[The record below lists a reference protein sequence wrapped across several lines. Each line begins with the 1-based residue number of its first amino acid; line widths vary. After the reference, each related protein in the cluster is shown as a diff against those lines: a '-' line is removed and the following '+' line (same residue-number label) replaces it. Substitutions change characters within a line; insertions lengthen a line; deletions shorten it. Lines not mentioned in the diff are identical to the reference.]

1 MTLKTPDLFCKGQL
15 FVGEPLVPP
24 IGFGID
30 LTALKGAV
38 YATGPML
45 IGDPKMF
52 PSGPGIP
59 LANVMITKRSML
71 DGILD
76 ISPSAAAQKLGGIP
90 SPSIFMIS
98 NNIEMPIPLPSDV
111 MIGTPISPVGV
122 TINTGPSLFTVMTA
136 ASTTIALTNVGVFA
150 PFAEKITSLTKE
162 IGSKFFAGAYTDVGP
177 KAQVGPKKAA
187 TPEVQA
193 TIIQAKDFISAKTTL
208 NKTLAIA
215 LSKKS
220 FDIPHP
226 TKKDHRLRYI
236 CPEGPRAD
244 VYVRGKLR
252 NGENVIHLPEYWR
265 ELVDPE
271 SIDVSLTPFGSYQ
284 ELFVKEI
291 QWGSKIIVRNNSGG
305 SIDCS
310 YIVYGER
317 KDVEANIPEY
327 EGLTPE
333 DYPGDNGEYIING
346 D

>member
-1 MTLKTPDLFCKGQL
+1 ML
-15 FVGEPLVPP
+15 E
-24 IGFGID
+24 GI
-30 LTALKGAV
+30 
-38 YATGPML
+38 M
-45 IGDPKMF
+45 
-52 PSGPGIP
+52 
-59 LANVMITKRSML
+59 
-71 DGILD
+71 D

-98 NNIEMPIPLPSDV
+98 NNIEQPVPLPSDV

-162 IGSKFFAGAYTDVGP
+162 IGSKFFGGAYTDVGP
-177 KAQVGPKKAA
+177 KSQVGPKKAA

-193 TIIQAKDFISAKTTL
+193 TIIKAKDFITATTTL
-208 NKTLAIA
+208 NKTFAIA
-215 LSKKS
+215 QSKKS

-226 TKKDHRLRYI
+226 TKEDHRLRYI
-236 CPEGPRAD
+236 CPESPRAD

-252 NGENVIHLPEYWR
+252 NGENVIELPEYWKG
-265 ELVDPE
+265 LVDTE
-271 SIDVSLTPFGSYQ
+271 SIDIFFTPFGSYQ
-284 ELFVKEI
+284 ELYVKEI
-291 QWGSKIIVRNNSGG
+291 QWGSKIVVRNNGSGP
-305 SIDCS
+305 IDCS

-317 KDVEANIPEY
+317 KDVESNISEY
-327 EGLTPE
+327 KGLTVE